1 MIQKNKPIEL
11 ARKVKLHIE
20 RELPEASD
28 HTLRLA
34 EATPADLDRIMEL
47 EQAGFAA
54 GHQELRAT
62 YALRIATFPQ
72 GSLLAWL
79 GDACVGCVFTEIWHF
94 LPLPPVE
101 CFTLGHDIRER
112 HDAVRGTEL
121 YISSMTLAPSV
132 RGMGLGAPLLMGTLS
147 NAVRS
152 FPGLVS
158 ALLLVHAGWKPAR
171 RIYAQAGFAQLSS
184 FEGFFGPQEDGIV
197 MRRPLNDLRA
207 IKLVPPVPGQDVR
220 GEIPV

>member
-1 MIQKNKPIEL
+1 MFATNVP
-11 ARKVKLHIE
+11 V
-20 RELPEASD
+20 
-28 HTLRLA
+28 LRLV

-72 GSLLAWL
+72 GSQMAWL

-101 CFTLGHDIRER
+101 CFTLGHDIRGR
-112 HDAVRGTEL
+112 HDAIRGTEL

-132 RGMGLGAPLLMGTLS
+132 RGKGMGKPLLMGTL
-147 NAVRS
+147 AHAART

-158 ALLLVHAGWKPAR
+158 ALLLVHAGWQPAR
-171 RIYAQAGFAQLSS
+171 RIYAQAGFAHLSR
-184 FEGFFGPQEDGIV
+184 FEGFFGTQEDGIV
-197 MRRPLNDLRA
+197 MRRPLDDLRA
-207 IKLVPPVPGQDVR
+207 IKLAPSGSGQDVI
-220 GEIPV
+220 G